1 LATLKLTISNQLII
15 DNTYNACRNRISLKI
30 SLKSIKT
37 ILKWLKV
44 GWKRSAP
51 SSPGTY
57 TSIQYHPYP
66 KNLISCRVQGLLRGG
81 AMKTE
86 DKPIWYDVYAAF
98 PPKLEPRFDRPAPE
112 IPVRN
117 IFYAED
123 VVRAYVTNKE
133 PAFSI
138 SHNSTYLDRKLHKQ
152 NKPQETISLFDH
164 RRSTQSQQFVQI
176 YQDLKA
182 QGALDEQRIYETAL
196 DLLAEQRQQSRLEA
210 STEDSLPEQDAES
223 KTQLLSDFKEAVE
236 SQQTKSPSSPAPPKA
251 KKDAGVGINI
261 GSLFKD

>member
-1 LATLKLTISNQLII
+1 MAQSRLEKIGTIF
-15 DNTYNACRNRISLKI
+15 T
-30 SLKSIKT
+30 
-37 ILKWLKV
+37 
-44 GWKRSAP
+44 
-51 SSPGTY
+51 
-57 TSIQYHPYP
+57 
-66 KNLISCRVQGLLRGG
+66 RVQGLLRGG

-112 IPVRN
+112 IPVRQ

-123 VVRAYVTNKE
+123 VVRA
-133 PAFSI
+133 
-138 SHNSTYLDRKLHKQ
+138 KLHKQ

-182 QGALDEQRIYETAL
+182 QGALDEQKIYETAL

-210 STEDSLPEQDAES
+210 TPEQSLPELDAES
-223 KTQLLSDFKEAVE
+223 KSQLLSDFKEAVG
-236 SQQTKSPSSPAPPKA
+236 SQPTTSSSSPAPPKA
-251 KKDAGVGINI
+251 KKDTSVGINI
-261 GSLFKD
+261 DSLFKD

>member
-1 LATLKLTISNQLII
+1 MAQSRLEKIGTIF
-15 DNTYNACRNRISLKI
+15 T
-30 SLKSIKT
+30 
-37 ILKWLKV
+37 
-44 GWKRSAP
+44 
-51 SSPGTY
+51 
-57 TSIQYHPYP
+57 
-66 KNLISCRVQGLLRGG
+66 RVQGLLRGG

-123 VVRAYVTNKE
+123 VVRA
-133 PAFSI
+133 
-138 SHNSTYLDRKLHKQ
+138 KLHKQ
-152 NKPQETISLFDH
+152 NRPQETISLFDH
-164 RRSTQSQQFVQI
+164 KRSTQSQQFVQI
-176 YQDLKA
+176 YQDLKK

-210 STEDSLPEQDAES
+210 SPEDSLPEQDAES
-223 KTQLLSDFKEAVE
+223 KTQLLSDFKEVVE
-236 SQQTKSPSSPAPPKA
+236 SQPAKSPSSPASPKA

-261 GSLFKD
+261 DSLFKD

>member
-1 LATLKLTISNQLII
+1 MAQSRLEKIGTIF
-15 DNTYNACRNRISLKI
+15 T
-30 SLKSIKT
+30 
-37 ILKWLKV
+37 
-44 GWKRSAP
+44 
-51 SSPGTY
+51 
-57 TSIQYHPYP
+57 
-66 KNLISCRVQGLLRGG
+66 RVQGLLRGG

-112 IPVRN
+112 IPIRK

-123 VVRAYVTNKE
+123 VVRA
-133 PAFSI
+133 
-138 SHNSTYLDRKLHKQ
+138 KLHKQ

-164 RRSTQSQQFVQI
+164 KRSTQSQQFVQI

-196 DLLAEQRQQSRLEA
+196 DLLAEQRQQSRLE
-210 STEDSLPEQDAES
+210 STTSEESLPDLDPES
-223 KTQLLSDFKEAVE
+223 KSQLLSDFKEAVGT
-236 SQQTKSPSSPAPPKA
+236 QQTKSATSPGPPKA

-261 GSLFKD
+261 DSLFKD